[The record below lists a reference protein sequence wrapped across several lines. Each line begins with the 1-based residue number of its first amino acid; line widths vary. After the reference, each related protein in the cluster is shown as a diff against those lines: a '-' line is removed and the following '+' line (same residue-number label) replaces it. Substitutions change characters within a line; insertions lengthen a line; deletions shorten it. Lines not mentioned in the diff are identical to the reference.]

1 MTELNNNEDQIF
13 QHHEMIQEVLQTEKY
28 QENKN
33 EEKLVTLK
41 ARPRSENKAK
51 CLKNTSMKVKKKNFL
66 FTWSFISAQHLL
78 EVQPMLIIS
87 SWSTGLEQL
96 DKNGHM
102 LMLMSLFC
110 VDQAM
115 LW

>member
-51 CLKNTSMKVKKKNFL
+51 CLKNTSMKVKKINF
-66 FTWSFISAQHLL
+66 SFY
-78 EVQPMLIIS
+78 LIIYFCPTPA
-87 SWSTGLEQL
+87 WSAANVDYFIMINWSGATG
-96 DKNGHM
+96 
-102 LMLMSLFC
+102 
-110 VDQAM
+110 
-115 LW
+115 